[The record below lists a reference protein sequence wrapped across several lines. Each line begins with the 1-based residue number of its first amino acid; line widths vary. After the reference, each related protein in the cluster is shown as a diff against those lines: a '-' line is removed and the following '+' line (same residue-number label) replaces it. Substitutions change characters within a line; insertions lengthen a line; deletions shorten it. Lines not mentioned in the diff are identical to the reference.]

1 MRSPSK
7 RPSPRASDVAQGAP
21 VAPQVERFL
30 EMLAAERN
38 AAANTRIAYAKDLA
52 DFATFL
58 GKSGTD
64 IAKASAAQVRA
75 YLGKLRAAGMSPRT
89 AARRL
94 ASLRQFHR
102 FLVAEGL
109 RGDDPMSTIDGPKIG
124 RPLPKI
130 LDRADV
136 EKLIATARAHTD
148 LEGKRLVALLEVL
161 YAAGLR
167 VSELV
172 SLPLAA
178 LARDGRFVIVR
189 GKGSKERLAP
199 LSEPAREALAAYRA
213 VRHAFLP
220 KGVKESRFMFPSR
233 GAAGHLTTARVAQL
247 LKALAVEAG
256 LDPRRLSPHVL
267 RHAFATHLIDG
278 GADLRA
284 VQQMLGHADIA
295 TTQIYT
301 HVAGERMRKLVHDH
315 HPLARA
321 RRRSGAS

>member
-1 MRSPSK
+1 VARGV
-7 RPSPRASDVAQGAP
+7 AS
-21 VAPQVERFL
+21 PQVERFL

-38 AAANTRIAYAKDLA
+38 AAANTRLAYSKDLA
-52 DFATFL
+52 DFAAFL
-58 GKSGTD
+58 GKDGSD
-64 IAKASAAQVRA
+64 IARASSAQVRA
-75 YLGKLRAAGMSPRT
+75 YLARLRAAGMSPRT

-102 FLVAEGL
+102 FLVAEGV
-109 RGDDPMSTIDGPKIG
+109 RADDPMSTIDGPKIG

-136 EKLIATARAHTD
+136 EALIAAARAQTGAD
-148 LEGKRLVALLEVL
+148 GKRLVALLEIL

-178 LARDGRFVIVR
+178 LGRDGRFLIVR

-199 LSEPAREALAAYRA
+199 LSEPAREAIQAYRA
-213 VRHAFLP
+213 VRPAFLP
-220 KGVKESRFMFPSR
+220 KGAKESRFMFPSR
-233 GAAGHLTTARVAQL
+233 GVAGHLTTARVAQL
-247 LKALAVEAG
+247 LKALAIEAG
-256 LDPRRLSPHVL
+256 IDPRRLSPHVL

-301 HVAGERMRKLVHDH
+301 HVAGERMRKLVHER

-321 RRRSGAS
+321 KPKG

>member
-1 MRSPSK
+1 MAR
-7 RPSPRASDVAQGAP
+7 GAAP
-21 VAPQVERFL
+21 PQVERFL

-38 AAANTRIAYAKDLA
+38 AAANTRLAYEKDLA

-58 GKSGTD
+58 GGTD
-64 IAKASAAQVRA
+64 VARASSAQVRA
-75 YLGKLRAAGMSPRT
+75 YLARLRAAGMSPRT

-102 FLVAEGL
+102 FLVAEGV
-109 RGDDPMSTIDGPKIG
+109 RADDPMSTIDGPKIG

-136 EKLIATARAHTD
+136 EALIAAARARTGAD
-148 LEGKRLVALLEVL
+148 GKRLVALLEVL

-172 SLPLAA
+172 SLPLTA
-178 LARDGRFVIVR
+178 LARDGRFLIVR

-199 LSEPAREALAAYRA
+199 LSEPARDALQAYRA
-213 VRHAFLP
+213 VRQAFLP
-220 KGVKESRFMFPSR
+220 KGAKESRFMFPSR
-233 GAAGHLTTARVAQL
+233 GAAGHLTAARVAQL
-247 LKALAVEAG
+247 LKGLARQAG
-256 LDPRRLSPHVL
+256 IDPRRLSPHVL

-278 GADLRA
+278 GADLRV

-301 HVAGERMRKLVHDH
+301 HVAGERMRKLVHER

-321 RRRSGAS
+321 KPKS

>member
-1 MRSPSK
+1 MARSDTPV
-7 RPSPRASDVAQGAP
+7 SPE
-21 VAPQVERFL
+21 VERFL

-38 AAANTRIAYAKDLA
+38 AAANTRLAYAKDLA
-52 DFATFL
+52 DFAAFL
-58 GKSGTD
+58 RRSDTD
-64 IAKASAAQVRA
+64 ITRASADQVRA
-75 YLGKLRAAGMSPRT
+75 YLGRLRAAGMSPRT

-102 FLVAEGL
+102 FLVAEDI

-136 EKLIATARAHTD
+136 EALIAAARAHDDT
-148 LEGKRLVALLEVL
+148 EGKRLVALLELL

-172 SLPLAA
+172 SLPLHAVS
-178 LARDGRFVIVR
+178 RDGRFLIVR
-189 GKGSKERLAP
+189 GKGGKERLAP
-199 LSEPAREALAAYRA
+199 LSEPAREALEAYRL
-213 VRHAFLP
+213 VRATFLP
-220 KGVKESRFMFPSR
+220 KGQRESRFMFPSR
-233 GAAGHLTTARVAQL
+233 GAAGHLTAARVAQL
-247 LKALAVEAG
+247 LKTLAVEAG
-256 LDPRRLSPHVL
+256 IDPRRLSPHVL

-301 HVAGERMRKLVHDH
+301 HVAGERMRRLVQEH
-315 HPLARA
+315 HPLARSRPRA
-321 RRRSGAS
+321 KPA

>member
-1 MRSPSK
+1 
-7 RPSPRASDVAQGAP
+7 VARGATP
-21 VAPQVERFL
+21 PQVERFL

-38 AAANTRIAYAKDLA
+38 AAANTRLAYSKDLA
-52 DFATFL
+52 DFAAFL

-64 IAKASAAQVRA
+64 VARASAAQVRA
-75 YLGKLRAAGMSPRT
+75 YLARLRAAGMSPRT

-102 FLVAEGL
+102 FLVAEGV
-109 RGDDPMSTIDGPKIG
+109 RAYDPLSTIDGPKIG

-130 LDRADV
+130 LDRGDV
-136 EKLIATARAHTD
+136 EKLIAAARAQAGPD
-148 LEGKRLVALLEVL
+148 GKRLTALIEIL

-167 VSELV
+167 VSELAA
-172 SLPLAA
+172 LPLAA
-178 LARDGRFVIVR
+178 LARDNRFLVVR

-199 LSEPAREALAAYRA
+199 LSEPAREAIEAYRA
-213 VRHAFLP
+213 VRPAFLP
-220 KGVKESRFMFPSR
+220 KGAKDSRFMFPSR

-301 HVAGERMRKLVHDH
+301 HVAGERMRRLVHER

-321 RRRSGAS
+321 RRSRGPS

>member
-1 MRSPSK
+1 MRDAAPASP
-7 RPSPRASDVAQGAP
+7 QI
-21 VAPQVERFL
+21 ERFL

-38 AAANTRIAYAKDLA
+38 AAENTRIAYAKDLA
-52 DFATFL
+52 DFAAFL
-58 GKSGTD
+58 RRSGTD
-64 IAKASAAQVRA
+64 IAQASAAQVRA
-75 YLGKLRAAGMSPRT
+75 YLGTMRAAGMSPRT

-102 FLVAEGL
+102 FLVAEGV

-136 EKLIATARAHTD
+136 EKLISAARAHD
-148 LEGKRLVALLEVL
+148 HLEGKRLVALLETL

-172 SLPLAA
+172 TLPLTA
-178 LARDGRFVIVR
+178 LSRDGRFLIVR

-199 LSEPAREALAAYRA
+199 LSEPAREAIQAYRA

-220 KGVKESRFMFPSR
+220 KGAKESRFMFPSR
-233 GAAGHLTTARVAQL
+233 AAAGHLTAARVAQL

-256 LDPRRLSPHVL
+256 IDPRRISPHVL

-301 HVAGERMRKLVHDH
+301 HVAGERMRRLVHEH

-321 RRRSGAS
+321 RSRVQRAKD